1 MKVLAWWP
9 YLLRYLF
16 WPEALH
22 SSNIHERWEKQPTYV
37 LRVQRHRRVLG
48 DSCQTA
54 AYHCTWWICRSKVEK
69 KKKKTK
75 TTRHEQEKQWLAA
88 QVQKYYEETQQQNRN
103 TDKRHKGQQIS
114 GRPLQCFASK
124 EEKTHYGYGSTKIC
138 PLQLSS
144 RREHPITVRSPKDH
158 HLPSTLSLICSC
170 MDIRSGER

>member
-1 MKVLAWWP
+1 MKDE
-9 YLLRYLF
+9 R
-16 WPEALH
+16 
-22 SSNIHERWEKQPTYV
+22 SSPRTFYV
-37 LRVQRHRRVLG
+37 CKG
-48 DSCQTA
+48 TEGSSGTA
-54 AYHCTWWICRSKVEK
+54 ARLLHIIALGGFVDLRLRK
-69 KKKKTK
+69 KKKQK

-88 QVQKYYEETQQQNRN
+88 QVQKYYEETQQQIRN

-124 EEKTHYGYGSTKIC
+124 EEKTHYGYGSTKIR